1 MRFAVIF
8 PDSAEGQQLG
18 ALECDEA
25 ARKVALRL
33 RRLELIHRL
42 EQRAQ
47 QRLLDASCAEHR
59 RGDAVDARVE
69 VVKADVDGIEGV
81 LRGNLVHEAA
91 ALVVEN
97 GHVVAVP
104 ADGPAHVQHD
114 LLPERQEGAELARD
128 DLGGVEVARVHAD
141 DAVFAKRGVEIDT
154 NFQYTVQKP
163 TMHRARDI
171 SGVLLDQFEKGELDE
186 IYIVYTRM
194 ENSVQSEAEVIK
206 LLPLERSSFNEMTMP
221 LNVHRESIELY
232 PSAEAVMDSIVPNYV
247 TGMIYGCLVEAYASE
262 HNARMMA
269 MKSAT
274 DSAQSLI
281 HDLSIL
287 YNRARQ
293 AAITQEITEVCA
305 GARAQQK

>member
-1 MRFAVIF
+1 MANIREIQSRINSVKDTMKITNAMYMISSSKMTQAKKKLMDTEPYFY
-8 PDSAEGQQLG
+8 
-18 ALECDEA
+18 ALQGEIS
-25 ARKVALRL
+25 RILRHL
-33 RRLELIHRL
+33 PELEH
-42 EQRAQ
+42 
-47 QRLLDASCAEHR
+47 SFF
-59 RGDAVDARVE
+59 DAREKIPAGERKIGSIVVTADKGLAGAYNHN
-69 VVKADVDGIEGV
+69 VVKLEEEILSRPGV
-81 LRGNLVHEAA
+81 HKLF
-91 ALVVEN
+91 VV
-97 GHVVAVP
+97 G
-104 ADGPAHVQHD
+104 
-114 LLPERQEGAELARD
+114 ELGR
-128 DLGGVEVARVHAD
+128 HY
-141 DAVFAKRGVEIDT
+141 FAKRGVENDT

-171 SGVLLDQFEKGELDE
+171 AGTLLEQFRAGDLDE

-194 ENSVQSEAEVIK
+194 ENSVQSEAEVMK
-206 LLPLERSSFNEMTMP
+206 LLPLERSSFNEMKMP
-221 LNVHRESIELY
+221 LNVYREEIDLY

-247 TGMIYGCLVEAYASE
+247 TGMIYGCLVQAYASE

>member
-1 MRFAVIF
+1 MANIIEIQSRINSVKDTMKITNAMYMISSSKMTQAKKKLMDTEPYFY
-8 PDSAEGQQLG
+8 
-18 ALECDEA
+18 ALQGEIS
-25 ARKVALRL
+25 RILRHL
-33 RRLELIHRL
+33 PELEH
-42 EQRAQ
+42 
-47 QRLLDASCAEHR
+47 SFF
-59 RGDAVDARVE
+59 DAREKIPAGERKIGSIVVTADKGLAGAYNHN
-69 VVKADVDGIEGV
+69 VVKLEEEILSRPGV
-81 LRGNLVHEAA
+81 HKLF
-91 ALVVEN
+91 VV
-97 GHVVAVP
+97 G
-104 ADGPAHVQHD
+104 
-114 LLPERQEGAELARD
+114 ELGR
-128 DLGGVEVARVHAD
+128 HY
-141 DAVFAKRGVEIDT
+141 FAKRGVEIDT

-171 SGVLLDQFEKGELDE
+171 AGTLLEQFRAGDLDE

-194 ENSVQSEAEVIK
+194 ENSVQSEAEVMK
-206 LLPLERSSFNEMTMP
+206 LLPLERSSFNEMKMP
-221 LNVHRESIELY
+221 LNVYREEIDLY

-247 TGMIYGCLVEAYASE
+247 TGMIYGCLVQAYASE

>member
-1 MRFAVIF
+1 MANIREIQSRINSVKDTMKITNAMYMISSSKMTQAKKKLMDTEPYFY
-8 PDSAEGQQLG
+8 
-18 ALECDEA
+18 ALQGEIS
-25 ARKVALRL
+25 RVLRHL
-33 RRLELIHRL
+33 PELEH
-42 EQRAQ
+42 
-47 QRLLDASCAEHR
+47 SFF
-59 RGDAVDARVE
+59 DAREKIPAGERKIGSIVVTADKGLAGAYNHN
-69 VVKADVDGIEGV
+69 VVKLEEEILSRPGIHK
-81 LRGNLVHEAA
+81 LF
-91 ALVVEN
+91 VV
-97 GHVVAVP
+97 G
-104 ADGPAHVQHD
+104 
-114 LLPERQEGAELARD
+114 ELGR
-128 DLGGVEVARVHAD
+128 HY
-141 DAVFAKRGVEIDT
+141 FAKRGVEIDT

-171 SGVLLDQFEKGELDE
+171 AGTLLEQFRAGDLDE

-194 ENSVQSEAEVIK
+194 ENSVQSEAEVMK
-206 LLPLERSSFNEMTMP
+206 LLPLERSSFNEMKMP
-221 LNVHRESIELY
+221 LNVYREEIDLY

-247 TGMIYGCLVEAYASE
+247 TGMIYGCLVQAYASE

>member
-1 MRFAVIF
+1 MANIREIQSRINSVKDTMKITNAMYMISSSKMTQAKKKLSDTEPYFY
-8 PDSAEGQQLG
+8 
-18 ALECDEA
+18 ALQGEISRILRHLPELEHRYFD
-25 ARKVALRL
+25 ARKDIPAEERKIGSIVITADKGLAGAYNHNIVK
-33 RRLELIHRL
+33 LEEEILAKPGIHKL
-42 EQRAQ
+42 FIV
-47 QRLLDASCAEHR
+47 
-59 RGDAVDARVE
+59 G
-69 VVKADVDGIEGV
+69 
-81 LRGNLVHEAA
+81 
-91 ALVVEN
+91 
-97 GHVVAVP
+97 
-104 ADGPAHVQHD
+104 
-114 LLPERQEGAELARD
+114 ELGR
-128 DLGGVEVARVHAD
+128 HY
-141 DAVFAKRGVEIDT
+141 FAKKGVQIDT

-171 SGVLLDQFEKGELDE
+171 SGVLLEQFEAGELDE

-194 ENSVQSEAEVIK
+194 ENSVQSDAEILK
-206 LLPLERSSFNEMTMP
+206 LLPLERSSFNEMKMP
-221 LNVHRESIELY
+221 LNVHREAIELY
-232 PSAEAVMDSIVPNYV
+232 PSVEAVMDSIVPNYV
-247 TGMIYGCLVEAYASE
+247 TGMIYCTLVEAYASE

>member
-1 MRFAVIF
+1 MANIREIQSRINSVKDTMKITNAMYMISSSKMTQAKKKLMDTEPYFY
-8 PDSAEGQQLG
+8 
-18 ALECDEA
+18 ALQGEIS
-25 ARKVALRL
+25 RILRHL
-33 RRLELIHRL
+33 PELEH
-42 EQRAQ
+42 
-47 QRLLDASCAEHR
+47 SFF
-59 RGDAVDARVE
+59 DARGKIPAGERKIGSIVVTADKGLAGAYNHN
-69 VVKADVDGIEGV
+69 VVKLEEEILSRPGIHK
-81 LRGNLVHEAA
+81 LF
-91 ALVVEN
+91 VV
-97 GHVVAVP
+97 G
-104 ADGPAHVQHD
+104 
-114 LLPERQEGAELARD
+114 ELGR
-128 DLGGVEVARVHAD
+128 HY
-141 DAVFAKRGVEIDT
+141 FAKRGVEIDT

-171 SGVLLDQFEKGELDE
+171 AGTLLEQFRAGDLDE

-194 ENSVQSEAEVIK
+194 ENSVQSEAEVMK
-206 LLPLERSSFNEMTMP
+206 LLPLERSSFNEMKMP
-221 LNVHRESIELY
+221 LNVYREEIDLY

-247 TGMIYGCLVEAYASE
+247 TGMIYGCLVQAYASE

>member
-1 MRFAVIF
+1 MANIREIQSRINSVKDTMKITNAMYMISSSKMTQAKKKLSDTEPYFY
-8 PDSAEGQQLG
+8 
-18 ALECDEA
+18 ALQGEISRILRHLPELEHRYFD
-25 ARKVALRL
+25 ARKDIPAEERKIGSIVITADKGLAGAYNHNIVK
-33 RRLELIHRL
+33 LEEEILAKPGIHKL
-42 EQRAQ
+42 FIV
-47 QRLLDASCAEHR
+47 
-59 RGDAVDARVE
+59 G
-69 VVKADVDGIEGV
+69 
-81 LRGNLVHEAA
+81 
-91 ALVVEN
+91 
-97 GHVVAVP
+97 
-104 ADGPAHVQHD
+104 
-114 LLPERQEGAELARD
+114 ELGR
-128 DLGGVEVARVHAD
+128 HY
-141 DAVFAKRGVEIDT
+141 FAKRGVQIDT

-171 SGVLLDQFEKGELDE
+171 SGVLLEQFEAGELDE

-194 ENSVQSEAEVIK
+194 ENSVQSDAEILK
-206 LLPLERSSFNEMTMP
+206 LLPVERSSFNEMKMP
-221 LNVHRESIELY
+221 LNVHREAIELY
-232 PSAEAVMDSIVPNYV
+232 PSVEAVMDSIVPNYV
-247 TGMIYGCLVEAYASE
+247 TGMIYCTLVEAYASE